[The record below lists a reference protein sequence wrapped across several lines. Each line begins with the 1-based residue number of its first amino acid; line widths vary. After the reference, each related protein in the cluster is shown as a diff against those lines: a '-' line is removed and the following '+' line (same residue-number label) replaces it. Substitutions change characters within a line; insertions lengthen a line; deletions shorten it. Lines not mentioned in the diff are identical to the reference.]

1 MVTRNGWLVL
11 ALAVAALVS
20 GFALHYSE
28 MVAVGLGLSLCLAI
42 AVTTVRLRLPVE
54 VDRVVSPG
62 RVAEGEGAAGVITVT
77 NPGSRRSGSKVA
89 TEQLGASRLR
99 VVLPALDPG
108 RSHSQSYRLPT
119 DRRGCYTVGPLHIA
133 HNDPLNLARATQQ
146 DTSEAALW
154 VHPKTY
160 RVSPI
165 PTGRAQDIE
174 GRPTGRN
181 APRGGIAFH
190 SLREYEPGDDPRLI
204 HWRSTARTGTLMV
217 RHTVITN
224 EPRLLIVLDSSAASY
239 AADSFEDAVRVAA
252 SLMLA
257 GADQHFPTELRTT
270 GGIKARI
277 DETGL
282 GKTEVLDKLA
292 TVSATEDDAGLP
304 ALARMTARREH
315 GVALGVVTGQPAPD
329 KVGILGAMRT
339 RFDMVT
345 MVQVGERF
353 GRPAIGIPGVLGVAA
368 ADALEFTQVWKRRIG

>member
-11 ALAVAALVS
+11 GLSIATLGF

-28 MVAVGLGLSLCLAI
+28 MVVVGIGLALCFVMAI
-42 AVTTVRLRLPVE
+42 TTVRLRLPVE
-54 VDRVVSPG
+54 VERVVSPA
-62 RVAEGEGAAGVITVT
+62 RVEEGEGAAGVITVT
-77 NPGSRRSGSKVA
+77 NPGARRTGSKVA
-89 TEQLGASRLR
+89 TEQLGESRLR
-99 VVLPALDPG
+99 ILLPALAPG
-108 RSHSQSYRLPT
+108 QSHCQSYRLPT
-119 DRRGCYTVGPLHIA
+119 ERRGCYTVGPLRIA

-146 DTSEAALW
+146 DTSEATLW

-224 EPRLLIVLDSSAASY
+224 EPRLLIVLDSSAAPY
-239 AADSFEDAVRVAA
+239 AEDSFEDAVRVVA
-252 SLMLA
+252 SLVLA
-257 GADQHFPTELRTT
+257 GAEHHFPTELRTT
-270 GGIKARI
+270 GGVVARI
-277 DETGL
+277 DESGL

-292 TVSATEDDAGLP
+292 TLHTSPDDVGVP
-304 ALARMTARREH
+304 ALAKMTTRREH
-315 GVALGVVTGQPAPD
+315 GVALGVVTGQPSPD
-329 KVGILGAMRT
+329 KVSILGAMSS

-353 GRPAIGIPGVLGVAA
+353 GRPAIGVPGVLGVAA
-368 ADALEFTQVWKRRIG
+368 TDAVEFTHVWKRRIG